1 MSRLANISNTLRC
14 FSLLSRFNVS
24 KPSLF
29 HEKICLFTKKS
40 QLNYCSVPPTQALP
54 KQKGYGKKGPTSW
67 KTLLI
72 TAGIGGS
79 LLGFMLYVRKE
90 KELAIQQE
98 RKRVLGKAAIGGKFN
113 LIDHHGNPKSSDDF
127 KGQWLLIYFG
137 FTHCPDICP
146 DEIEKLVQV
155 VDTTDKMENMPKVTP
170 LFISVDPARDTVA
183 AVAAYVKEFSPKLIG
198 LTGSHEQVQDAC
210 RAYRVYFSAGP
221 RDEDDDYI
229 VDHTVI
235 VYLVNPD
242 GEFVDYYGQ
251 NKNAEEIASGV
262 VVNVSK
268 YEKMKSTS
276 WF

>member
-90 KELAIQQE
+90 KELGMKTNFLPTYENSEPSTFSPAIQQE

-155 VDTTDKMENMPKVTP
+155 VDTTGN
-170 LFISVDPARDTVA
+170 
-183 AVAAYVKEFSPKLIG
+183 
-198 LTGSHEQVQDAC
+198 
-210 RAYRVYFSAGP
+210 
-221 RDEDDDYI
+221 
-229 VDHTVI
+229 
-235 VYLVNPD
+235 
-242 GEFVDYYGQ
+242 
-251 NKNAEEIASGV
+251 
-262 VVNVSK
+262 
-268 YEKMKSTS
+268 
-276 WF
+276 